1 MRVHGVGLPQADETL
16 LRGLFDN
23 HAGALLQ
30 HVLPLAG
37 GDRGRAEDIV
47 QETLIRAWRHPE
59 AMGPERGPIR
69 PWLYAVARN
78 LAIDATRARAA
89 RPREVSDA
97 PLALVESPDEE
108 LDHAVDSWVMSEA
121 LDSLSPQHREV
132 LVEVYYR
139 GRSVAE
145 AAEVLGVPAGTV
157 KSRTYYALRAL
168 KLTLEERG
176 LTP

>member
-1 MRVHGVGLPQADETL
+1 MRVHGVGLPQADEVL

-59 AMGPERGPIR
+59 AMRPERGPIR

-78 LAIDATRARAA
+78 LAVDATRARAA

-97 PLALVESPDEE
+97 PLALVESPDQE
-108 LDHAVDSWVMSEA
+108 LDHALDSWVMSEA
-121 LDSLSPQHREV
+121 LDSLSSQHREV

-145 AAEVLGVPAGTV
+145 AAEILGIPAGTV
-157 KSRTYYALRAL
+157 KSRTYYALREL

>member
-1 MRVHGVGLPQADETL
+1 MRVHGVELPEADEVL

-59 AMGPERGPIR
+59 AIRPERGPIR

-78 LAIDATRARAA
+78 LAVDALRARAA
-89 RPREVSDA
+89 RPHEVSDA
-97 PLALVESPDEE
+97 ALAVVESPDHD
-108 LDHAVDSWVMSEA
+108 LDDAVESWVMSDA
-121 LDSLSPQHREV
+121 LDSLSPDHRQV
-132 LVEVYYR
+132 LLEIYYR
-139 GRSVAE
+139 GRTVAGT
-145 AAEVLGVPAGTV
+145 AAALGIPEGTV
-157 KSRTYYALRAL
+157 KSRTYYALREL
-168 KLTLEERG
+168 RLTLEERG
-176 LTP
+176 LAP